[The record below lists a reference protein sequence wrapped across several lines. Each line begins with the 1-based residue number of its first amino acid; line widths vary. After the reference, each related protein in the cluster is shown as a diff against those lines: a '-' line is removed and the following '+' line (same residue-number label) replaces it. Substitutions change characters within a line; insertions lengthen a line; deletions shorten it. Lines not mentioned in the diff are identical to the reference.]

1 MGASVAQEPGRCR
14 AWLYCVHPLPL
25 HRPAARGWI
34 CLAPHSEPPRVTAAD
49 QRPGTLEPDSAEFW
63 RAVWALA
70 MAGFI
75 SFALLYGTQPVLPQL
90 SLDFGIAPGTASL
103 SVAAGTAAMASLLIP
118 LSLLADRY
126 GRDRMMRLGLLGAA
140 LFALASALAP
150 DFLLLLACRAGLGA
164 CIAGVPAAAMAYLG
178 DEIAPQARARVMGIY
193 IGANALGG
201 MFGRFMVGLV
211 TGWLDWR
218 HGLACLAIFG
228 LLAAAAFWRLLPPA
242 LHFVPRSLQPRLLI
256 TDVRRIYADPG
267 LRWLFVT
274 GFLAFGAFVGIYN
287 YLGFRLSQAPFSL
300 GPAAIGAIFLLYAV
314 GSVSSSWASHRVD
327 RWGRART
334 VQLMAGCM
342 VAGIGLTLAG
352 NLPVILFGLAVFTF
366 GFFAVHAVASGWVG
380 RRAGPRRGLVSA
392 LYLSSYYLGGSIIG
406 SAAGWPW
413 SHAGWPGVVAVLL
426 VCAGA
431 VIVIA
436 GVLRRVAEG

>member
-34 CLAPHSEPPRVTAAD
+34 CLAPHSELPRVTAAD

-150 DFLLLLACRAGLGA
+150 DFLLLLACRA
-164 CIAGVPAAAMAYLG
+164 
-178 DEIAPQARARVMGIY
+178 
-193 IGANALGG
+193 ALGG

-211 TGWLDWR
+211 TGWFDWR